1 MHAPR
6 SLVQSGPARP
16 GKARIVTVV
25 ATVFGAVAVMGS
37 VVLAGAGCQTTRFYE
52 RQKLADRCMQLDHDA
67 PTAYIR
73 TKAEAAREGALGG
86 FGRSPAGG
94 CGCE

>member
-1 MHAPR
+1 MNAPR
-6 SLVQSGPARP
+6 SLARSGPARP
-16 GKARIVTVV
+16 GRRVIVTVL
-25 ATVFGAVAVMGS
+25 ATIFG
-37 VVLAGAGCQTTRFYE
+37 VLAGCQTTRFYE
-52 RQKLADRCMQLDHDA
+52 RQKLADRCMQLDHDG